1 MDGKAE
7 ARQSGGRPESK
18 RPPPARPRRCR
29 GDVNTPHAR
38 GRRGGEV
45 AEEAHVGLRLASS
58 RGGVSRTHSVERP
71 ACASRKFPGGWDWRW
86 REDVGGG

>member
-1 MDGKAE
+1 MSRRDRRETKRADE
-7 ARQSGGRPESK
+7 RSEQS
-18 RPPPARPRRCR
+18 
-29 GDVNTPHAR
+29 VTWT
-38 GRRGGEV
+38 GRRRRVNQEGGPSPKV